1 MHQEPPQNGNLA
13 RRHNQM
19 FHKKGFLKMADKQWK
34 DHPIFQNRVFL
45 CAKGNPNIGS
55 AYHSSAKLFMQLFS
69 SSKPS
74 ATRNSSQ

>member
-1 MHQEPPQNGNLA
+1 
-13 RRHNQM
+13 
-19 FHKKGFLKMADKQWK
+19 MADKQWK

-55 AYHSSAKLFMQLFS
+55 TYHSSAKLFMQLFS